1 MKSLA
6 KIFSKMPWVAI
17 AQTKTITMG
26 ILALVILCSVQK
38 VSGQSMLDVSV
49 GTSLQDNFFTTAAYR
64 YQVSDKF
71 RIGLEA
77 QFGSTQYRL
86 MQAKAVTR
94 GNASTFSVPLTLR
107 LYEKEQLRLDFYTK
121 VGMRFQSLSE
131 PTAKEVTD
139 SLDKSTA
146 FVFEGGLLVT
156 VKLSEKLNLQSGVT
170 FPVAFQTSPSAIFE
184 NVYPGMLHL
193 GFNYKTTEKSTIF
206 AKSLVGGSVGGSGDT
221 QKLGWSLQGGVRFNF
236 GQKTTPTFVEPTF

>member
-1 MKSLA
+1 MKNRFLLSV
-6 KIFSKMPWVAI
+6 MAI
-17 AQTKTITMG
+17 
-26 ILALVILCSVQK
+26 VLCLFKQELSA
-38 VSGQSMLDVSV
+38 QSMLDVSV
-49 GTSLQDNFFTTAAYR
+49 GTSLQDNFFTTVAYR

-77 QFGSTQYRL
+77 QFGSTKYRL
-86 MQAKAVTR
+86 MQAKAITR
-94 GNASTFSVPLTLR
+94 GSVSTISVPLTLR

-121 VGMRFQSLSE
+121 VGMRFQSLSN
-131 PTAKEVTD
+131 PTTQEVKD
-139 SLDKSTA
+139 SLDNSTA
-146 FVFEGGLLVT
+146 FIFEGGLLVT

-193 GFNYKTTEKSTIF
+193 GFNYKSSEKSTVF
-206 AKSLVGGSVGGSGDT
+206 AKSLVGGGLGGNGDT

-236 GQKTTPTFVEPTF
+236 GQKSTPSFVEPTF